1 MRVEDIVLPPTGPGQ
16 VRVRV
21 AAAGVCHS
29 DLSLAKGTLR
39 QQVPAVLG
47 HEGAGVV
54 AEVGAGVTSVS
65 TGDHVLLIWSPPCR
79 ECWYCLRDEPWL
91 CARAGEAAGRPYA
104 TSATGEQLYPGLGVA
119 AFADE
124 TVVPE
129 RAVVPLPDDIPLD
142 TAALLGCAVI
152 TGVGAVLHTAQV
164 QPGETVAIF
173 GLGGVGL
180 SAVQGARIA
189 GAAQIIAVDPSGAK
203 ESVARLMGA
212 TEVLTTGQDVVARLR
227 ELTEGRGVDHAVE
240 CVGRSDAIR
249 TAWSSTRRGGRTTVV
264 GMGSRDDTLA
274 FNALELAFYGRR
286 IEGCLYGS
294 ADPAID
300 IPMLL
305 DHVNAGR
312 IDLQALVSDRIGLDD
327 IDLAFERMGLGHGA
341 RSLVTF
347 G

>member
-1 MRVEDIVLPPTGPGQ
+1 MRVEDIELPPTGPGQ
-16 VRVRV
+16 VRVRL

-54 AEVGAGVTSVS
+54 AEVGAGVTSV
-65 TGDHVLLIWSPPCR
+65 TRGDHVLLIWSPPCR
-79 ECWYCLRDEPWL
+79 ECWYCARDEPWL
-91 CARAGEAAGRPYA
+91 CVRAGEAAGRPYA
-104 TSATGEQLYPGLGVA
+104 STAGGEPLYPGLGVA
-119 AFADE
+119 AFAEE
-124 TVVPE
+124 TVVAE
-129 RAVVPLPDDIPLD
+129 RAVVRLPEDVPLD

-152 TGVGAVLHTAQV
+152 TGVGAVLHTAEV
-164 QPGETVAIF
+164 RHGESVAIF

-189 GAAQIIAVDPSGAK
+189 GAAQIIAIDPSGAK
-203 ESVARLMGA
+203 ESVARQMGA

-227 ELTEGRGVDHAVE
+227 ELTEGRGVDHAIE

-249 TAWSSTRRGGRTTVV
+249 TAWASTRRGGRTTVV
-264 GMGSRDDTLA
+264 GIGSREDPLV
-274 FNALELAFYGRR
+274 FNALEVAYWGRR
-286 IEGCLYGS
+286 LEGCLYGS
-294 ADPAID
+294 ADPAVD

-305 DHVNAGR
+305 EHVNAGH
-312 IDLQALVSDRIGLDD
+312 IDLAALISDRIGLDD
-327 IDLAFERMGLGHGA
+327 IESAFERMGLGHGA
-341 RSLVTF
+341 RSVVTF